1 MNRAQT
7 TRAAIV
13 AQAAPL
19 FNQRGYTGVSMSD
32 IMAATGLKK
41 GGLYNHF
48 DSKEELA
55 LAAFEYAIRQVR
67 RRFIEALRNTRTA
80 TEGLLAILAVM
91 QRYVLDP
98 PVEGGCPVLNTAVDS
113 DDAHPALRA
122 RAQQAMTELQDY
134 IRVTVQQG
142 IDGGEFRTGADPDE
156 VASLLLATLDG
167 ALVLSKLY
175 DDARHM
181 NRAVAH
187 LQWYIHEHLTIHS

>member
-1 MNRAQT
+1 MRRAPT
-7 TRAAIV
+7 TRASIV

-48 DSKEELA
+48 ESKEQLA

-67 RRFIEALRNTRTA
+67 RRFIEALRTTQTA
-80 TEGLLAILAVM
+80 TESLLAILGVM
-91 QRYVLDP
+91 QRYVVDP
-98 PVEGGCPVLNTAVDS
+98 PVLGGCPVLNTAVDS
-113 DDAHPALRA
+113 DDAHPALRT

-142 IDGGEFRTGADPDE
+142 IDSGEFRDGLDPDAI
-156 VASLLLATLDG
+156 ASLLLATLDG

-175 DDARHM
+175 DDPRHM
-181 NRAVAH
+181 HRAVDH
-187 LQWYIHEHLTIHS
+187 LAWYIHHNVISPK